1 MSGTEKTIEQFA
13 GWEQASQQHDF
24 FGETNLV
31 EDVVT
36 TVEKDDIVDPAKAE
50 EVKANLAKE
59 KEEQEL
65 IDKQFE
71 TFETTSKVTS
81 EDEDEDKGGQ
91 GTASAEPVAG
101 TPKATL
107 SFLKERGLVEYE
119 EDPEKPLSDE
129 DAENLIEDSWEAAL
143 EKEVESTIKDLPDEL
158 KQLIKYAS
166 KGGDVGELLG
176 KMVQHAT
183 SGISKNSDIE
193 NEDTQV
199 LAVSMDL
206 RAQGYDQDYIDTQIE
221 FLKEKDKLEGVAK
234 KAFDKIVAEQE
245 AETAGEVV
253 KQKQTIE
260 ARKKAARE
268 YKSNITSHI
277 ESLEEAGG
285 LPISKQDKT
294 ILPTYISEPTVELQD
309 GRFVS
314 EMQADLFKVM
324 ADKDKIVLLA
334 KLLKSD
340 FDFSAIERK
349 KQTQV
354 ARGIKEEI
362 QRADKAA
369 TITSSS
375 SGGHKPQKKAVWEM
389 LD

>member
-1 MSGTEKTIEQFA
+1 MSGTEKTIDQFG
-13 GWEQASQQHDF
+13 GWEEASQQHDF

-31 EDVVT
+31 DDVIT
-36 TVEKDDIVDPAKAE
+36 SVEKDDVEDPAKVE
-50 EVKANLAKE
+50 EAKEKIAKE

-65 IDKQFE
+65 IDRQFE
-71 TFETTSKVTS
+71 TFAPASKTTS
-81 EDEDEDKGGQ
+81 EDDEDKGGQ
-91 GTASAEPVAG
+91 GNAKSEPVAG

-143 EKEVESTIKDLPDEL
+143 EKEVESTIKELPDEL
-158 KQLIKYAS
+158 KQLIKFAS

-183 SGISKNSDIE
+183 SGINKNSDIS
-193 NEDTQV
+193 NEDVQV
-199 LAVSMDL
+199 LAVTMDL
-206 RAQGYDQDYIDTQIE
+206 RNQGYDQEYIDDQIE
-221 FLKEKDKLEGVAK
+221 FLKEKDKLEGIAK
-234 KAFDKIVAEQE
+234 KSFDKIVAEQE
-245 AETAGEVV
+245 AETAGQVER
-253 KQKQTIE
+253 QKQTLE
-260 ARKKAARE
+260 SKKKAARE
-268 YKSNITSHI
+268 YKSNITTHI
-277 ESLEEAGG
+277 NSLEDAGG

-294 ILPTYISEPTVELQD
+294 VLPTYISEPTVELQD

-349 KQTQV
+349 KQTV
-354 ARGIKEEI
+354 ASRGIRDEI
-362 QRADKAA
+362 QRADKTQ

-375 SGGHKPQKKAVWEM
+375 SGGHKPQKKAVWDM
-389 LD
+389 ID

>member
-1 MSGTEKTIEQFA
+1 MSGTEKTIDQFA
-13 GWEQASQQHDF
+13 GWEDISQQHDF

-36 TVEKDDIVDPAKAE
+36 SVEKDDIEDPAKVEA
-50 EVKANLAKE
+50 VKEKIVKE

-71 TFETTSKVTS
+71 TFESEKSLEEDRDTNSSKEDVVTVVSPKTTL
-81 EDEDEDKGGQ
+81 
-91 GTASAEPVAG
+91 A
-101 TPKATL
+101 
-107 SFLKERGLVEYE
+107 FLKEKGLVDYE
-119 EDPEKPLSDE
+119 EDPEKPLTDE
-129 DAENLIEDSWEAAL
+129 EAENVLEDSWEKAL
-143 EKEVESTIKDLPDEL
+143 EIEIEETIKSLPDEL
-158 KQLIKYAS
+158 KQLIKFAS

-183 SGISKNSDIE
+183 SGINKNSDIE

-199 LAVSMDL
+199 LAVSIEL
-206 RAQGYDQDYIDTQIE
+206 RSQGYDQEDIDTQIE
-221 FLKEKDKLEGVAK
+221 FLKEKGKLEGFAK
-234 KAFDKIVAEQE
+234 KAFDKIVEQQK
-245 AETAGEVV
+245 ADTAGEVE
-253 KQKQTIE
+253 KQKQVTE
-260 ARKKAARE
+260 NKKKQARE
-268 YKSNITSHI
+268 YKSNITTHI
-277 ESLEEAGG
+277 NSLEETGG
-285 LPISKQDKT
+285 LPLSKQDKT

-349 KQTQV
+349 KQTQA
-354 ARGIKEEI
+354 ARGIKNEI
-362 QRADKAA
+362 QRADKSASV
-369 TITSSS
+369 ISSS
-375 SGGHKPQKKAVWEM
+375 SGGHKSQKKSLVDL